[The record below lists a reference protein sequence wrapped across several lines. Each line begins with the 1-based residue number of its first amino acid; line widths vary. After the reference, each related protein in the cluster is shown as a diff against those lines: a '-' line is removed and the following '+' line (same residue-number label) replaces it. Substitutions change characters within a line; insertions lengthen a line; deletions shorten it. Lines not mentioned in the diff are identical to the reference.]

1 MPHFLALK
9 KRHFP
14 AQDSLKIL
22 PVGAVWGLEVIRPR
36 GLQTVGRFGL
46 GLGREMAPLGTAV
59 TVAPSPGST
68 CMYCG
73 ATGPG
78 QWACGYLQ
86 GWATSPDPGSRAR
99 DLGWGAGG
107 WTPDFPHSCLPS
119 LPSPCPTSFSLCSMT
134 LFVCLQ
140 TPGAEEAPMGRDWS
154 RRMSAEGRLLAL
166 PASPHPQ
173 PLALGPFGHPSQTL
187 DA

>member
-9 KRHFP
+9 KRHSL

-22 PVGAVWGLEVIRPR
+22 PVGAVWGLGVIRPR
-36 GLQTVGRFGL
+36 GLQTGGRFGL
-46 GLGREMAPLGTAV
+46 ELEREMAPLETAV

-73 ATGPG
+73 ATGPA
-78 QWACGYLQ
+78 QWACAYLQ

-99 DLGWGAGG
+99 DLSWGAGG

-140 TPGAEEAPMGRDWS
+140 APGAEEAPMGRDWS
-154 RRMSAEGRLLAL
+154 RRMSAEGRLPAL

-187 DA
+187 DS